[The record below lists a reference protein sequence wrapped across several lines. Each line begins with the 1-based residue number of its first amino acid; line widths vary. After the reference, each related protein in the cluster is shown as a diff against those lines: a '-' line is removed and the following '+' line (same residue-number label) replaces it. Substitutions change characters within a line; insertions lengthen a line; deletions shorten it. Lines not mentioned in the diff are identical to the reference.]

1 MDQQTKIKDIIQ
13 WDLKAW
19 SKPLHYWD
27 ERVDWQ
33 NVSNCLEIGGRE
45 GGLSLWLALKD
56 KKVLCSDLYDVRSLS
71 EKLHIKHNVTSLVSY
86 ENMDATNIPYENEFD
101 LIVFKS
107 VLGSVGANND
117 IEKQKK
123 VFKEI
128 YKALK
133 PGGYL
138 LFAENLI
145 ASPFHQFMR
154 NKFTKW
160 GSKWRYVTVKELEE
174 FLATFSEVEI
184 KTTGVLGTFG
194 RNEKQRNVLSTID
207 NLALNKISPK
217 NWHYVSYGMARKV

>member
-56 KKVLCSDLYDVRSLS
+56 KKVLCSDLYDVRSLA

-101 LIVFKS
+101 LIAFKS

-174 FLATFSEVEI
+174 FLANFSEVEI

-194 RNEKQRNVLSTID
+194 RNEKQRDLLSTMDNVL
-207 NLALNKISPK
+207 LNKISPK

>member
-1 MDQQTKIKDIIQ
+1 MNSQAIIKDIIQ

-27 ERVDWQ
+27 EKVDWQ
-33 NVSNCLEIGGRE
+33 KVNNCLEIGGRE

-71 EKLHIKHNVTSLVSY
+71 EKLHIKHNVTSLISY
-86 ENMDATNIPYENEFD
+86 ENMDAANIPYENEFD

-107 VLGSVGANND
+107 VIGSVGADND
-117 IEKQKK
+117 IEKQSK

-145 ASPFHQFMR
+145 ASSFHQFMR

-160 GSKWRYVTVKELEE
+160 GNKWRYVTVKELEE
-174 FLATFSEVEI
+174 FLIDFSEVEI

-194 RNEKQRNVLSTID
+194 RNEKQRDLLSTMDNVL
-207 NLALNKISPK
+207 LNKISPK
-217 NWHYVSYGMARKV
+217 SWHYVSYGMARKG